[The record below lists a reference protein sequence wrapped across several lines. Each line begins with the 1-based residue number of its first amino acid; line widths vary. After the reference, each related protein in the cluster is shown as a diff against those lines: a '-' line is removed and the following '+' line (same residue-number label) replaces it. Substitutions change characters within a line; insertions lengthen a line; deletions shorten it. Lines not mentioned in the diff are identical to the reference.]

1 MVSYW
6 QTLGVELG
14 SDQRTIKR
22 AYSRLLKEVHPED
35 HPEDFMALR
44 EAYEQALASAPKTAP
59 RRMADADV
67 SAPEPNWQ
75 RQPVP
80 PPESVSPP
88 DQPAA
93 PEPVMSPEALAK
105 KAAEQ
110 QAARQALADERER
123 IQELH
128 RQREQAVR
136 EEGARAQQRLD
147 QLGNDFTQLV
157 NDPQRRA
164 DAAAWDALLLAPD
177 LNNLEVRLVV
187 GRELL
192 SALLDNLGDQ
202 ERAAVPAAILVR
214 LDERFQWST
223 DQSLNWGVER
233 ELLER
238 LSLLL
243 VAAEESLNAPPQ
255 QICWAW
261 LGKTLFNLKGRI
273 TRGEFLLALA
283 AMIGI
288 TASILRLTDAL
299 LPSVMHGKVLIVA
312 VLVLIYGFIC
322 SYVKR
327 LGDSGI
333 NIMVAF
339 VVGIAVPM
347 TFLVFAML
355 GQQRPLDARNPQSKF
370 VDLYEVALAD
380 LFRGGYHAS
389 LATQARNFIR
399 CIHPNLAYVVICCWG
414 LMLYSMFA

>member
-1 MVSYW
+1 MSYW
-6 QTLGVELG
+6 QTLGVEPG

-223 DQSLNWGVER
+223 DQSLNWGV
-233 ELLER
+233 
-238 LSLLL
+238 
-243 VAAEESLNAPPQ
+243 
-255 QICWAW
+255 
-261 LGKTLFNLKGRI
+261 
-273 TRGEFLLALA
+273 
-283 AMIGI
+283 
-288 TASILRLTDAL
+288 
-299 LPSVMHGKVLIVA
+299 
-312 VLVLIYGFIC
+312 
-322 SYVKR
+322 
-327 LGDSGI
+327 
-333 NIMVAF
+333 
-339 VVGIAVPM
+339 
-347 TFLVFAML
+347 
-355 GQQRPLDARNPQSKF
+355 
-370 VDLYEVALAD
+370 
-380 LFRGGYHAS
+380 
-389 LATQARNFIR
+389 
-399 CIHPNLAYVVICCWG
+399 
-414 LMLYSMFA
+414 